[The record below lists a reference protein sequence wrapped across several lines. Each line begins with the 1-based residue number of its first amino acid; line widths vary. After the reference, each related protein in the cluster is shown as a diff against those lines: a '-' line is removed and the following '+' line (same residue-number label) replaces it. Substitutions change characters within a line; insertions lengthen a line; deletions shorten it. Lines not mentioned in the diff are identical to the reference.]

1 MDRKQFLINKHSKEQ
16 ITLFDVLRIEYP
28 LSLYRLE
35 SDNTISYWNKD
46 NEQSKPSKTVLNNHL
61 KALQNEWDK
70 YQYARDRKAEYPGL
84 DEQLDMIY
92 HNIDDWK
99 AKILAIK
106 SKYPKGV

>member
-1 MDRKQFLINKHSKEQ
+1 MDKKELLIQ
-16 ITLFDVLRIEYP
+16 IQDKDQLNIIHVLRINY
-28 LSLYRLE
+28 
-35 SDNTISYWNKD
+35 SYASFKFKEGNIIFWSSE
-46 NEQSKPSKTVLNNHL
+46 NEQSKPSKTVLNNLL
-61 KALQNEWDK
+61 KDLQNDWDK
-70 YQYARDRKAEYPGL
+70 YQYARDRKVEYPGL

>member
-46 NEQSKPSKTVLNNHL
+46 NEQSKPIKKFLNNHL
-61 KALQNEWDK
+61 RMN
-70 YQYARDRKAEYPGL
+70 
-84 DEQLDMIY
+84 
-92 HNIDDWK
+92 
-99 AKILAIK
+99 LAN
-106 SKYPKGV
+106 